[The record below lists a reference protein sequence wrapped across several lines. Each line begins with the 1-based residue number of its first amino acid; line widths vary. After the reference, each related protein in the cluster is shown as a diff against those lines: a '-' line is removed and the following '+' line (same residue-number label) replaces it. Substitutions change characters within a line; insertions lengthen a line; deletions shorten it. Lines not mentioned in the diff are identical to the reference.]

1 MKSTNIQ
8 HIVKY
13 MVNDEIKVN
22 FGKKV
27 KFYRK
32 QKELTQEKL
41 AELAETTPQTLSGIE
56 TGYSFPSY
64 HLLCRI
70 MKALDERPAR
80 FFAFD
85 DKELNIEDQE
95 LQFVLV
101 EKFKNASFENR
112 KLIFTILDA
121 IVASDENLEK

>member
-1 MKSTNIQ
+1 MN
-8 HIVKY
+8 
-13 MVNDEIKVN
+13 NEIKVN

-41 AELAETTPQTLSGIE
+41 AELAETTAQTLSGIE

-64 HLLCRI
+64 SLLCRI
-70 MKALDERPAR
+70 IKALEEKPAK

-85 DKELNIEDQE
+85 DKDLSIEDKE
-95 LQFVLV
+95 LQFLLV
-101 EKFKNASFENR
+101 EKFKHTSFENR

-121 IVASDENLEK
+121 IIASDENSKNR

>member
-1 MKSTNIQ
+1 M
-8 HIVKY
+8 
-13 MVNDEIKVN
+13 NDEIKLN

-41 AELAETTPQTLSGIE
+41 AELAETTAQTLSGIE

-64 HLLCRI
+64 SLLCRI
-70 MKALDERPAR
+70 IKALGEKPAK
-80 FFAFD
+80 FFVFD
-85 DKELNIEDQE
+85 DKDLNIEDKE
-95 LQFVLV
+95 LQFTLV
-101 EKFKNASFENR
+101 EKFKNTSFENR

-121 IVASDENLEK
+121 ITASDKNS